1 MLLMIKKEENS
12 SILSNFW
19 FGYTILLILTSGIA
33 ITLTYVKPEFLS
45 GHFWTIQGFFGVI
58 SILSHVI
65 ANLGLKS
72 REEFH
77 TFYLGSM
84 AVRFIFSLF
93 FILFSMVY
101 LSGNKITY
109 VANFFILYIL
119 YASFEIYHLLRNLR
133 ADSKRNGN

>member
-1 MLLMIKKEENS
+1 MNKKEANS
-12 SILSNFW
+12 SIFSNFW
-19 FGYTILLILTSGIA
+19 FGYIILLILTSTAA
-33 ITLTYVKPEFLS
+33 IITMHLKPEFVS
-45 GHFWTIQGFFGVI
+45 IHFWTIQGFFGVI
-58 SILSHVI
+58 SILSHII
-65 ANLGLKS
+65 ANLGIKS
-72 REEFH
+72 RNEFH

-93 FILFSMVY
+93 FILFSLVY

-133 ADSKRNGN
+133 ADSKRNDD

>member
-1 MLLMIKKEENS
+1 MIKNVENRS
-12 SILSNFW
+12 FVSNFW

-33 ITLTYVKPEFLS
+33 ILFTYVKPEYLS
-45 GHFWTIQGFFGVI
+45 SHFWTIQGFFGVI

-77 TFYLGSM
+77 TYYLGSM

-133 ADSKRNGN
+133 ADSKRNGNEN